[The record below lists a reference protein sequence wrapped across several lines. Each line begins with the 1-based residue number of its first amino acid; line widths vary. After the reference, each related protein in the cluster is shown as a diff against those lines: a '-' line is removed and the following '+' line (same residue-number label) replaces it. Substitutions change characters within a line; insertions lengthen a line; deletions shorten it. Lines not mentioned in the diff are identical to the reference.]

1 MTESE
6 DEYSKITVLSMIG
19 SAFAA
24 AFGVQSR
31 RNRERDFKSKSIVP
45 FIIAGIVFTVLFVAT
60 VLLIVRLVLA
70 NAGQ

>member
-1 MTESE
+1 MKVEE
-6 DEYSKITVLSMIG
+6 EEPGKVTVLSMIG

-45 FIIAGIVFTVLFVAT
+45 FIVTGIIFTALFVGT
-60 VLLIVRLVLA
+60 VVLVVRLVLA
-70 NAGQ
+70 NSGQ

>member
-1 MTESE
+1 MTVEE
-6 DEYSKITVLSMIG
+6 EEPSKITVLSMIG

-45 FIIAGIVFTVLFVAT
+45 FIITGVIFTALFVGA
-60 VLLIVRLVLA
+60 VLLVVHLVLA

>member
-1 MTESE
+1 MTDKQEQPG
-6 DEYSKITVLSMIG
+6 KVTVLSMIG

-45 FIIAGIVFTVLFVAT
+45 FIVTGILFTALFVGT
-60 VLLIVRLVLA
+60 VLLVVRLVLA
-70 NAGQ
+70 DAGQ